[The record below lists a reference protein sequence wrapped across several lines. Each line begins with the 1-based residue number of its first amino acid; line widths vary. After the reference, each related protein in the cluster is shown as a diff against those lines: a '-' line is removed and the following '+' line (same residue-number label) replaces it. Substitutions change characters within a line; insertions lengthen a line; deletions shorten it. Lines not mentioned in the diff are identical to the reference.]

1 MTLRVAETGDIA
13 TCQKLR
19 RVVFIEEQGVPEAEE
34 VDGLD
39 STALH
44 FLAEHGGLPIGCAR
58 VLVKGDIGKIGR
70 VCVLQ
75 NGRGTGVGAA
85 LIAVCI
91 ERLQKQKSVK
101 RAVLGSQI
109 HAISFYEKL
118 GFTPFGPVY
127 DDAGIEHRDMELSL

>member
-85 LIAVCI
+85 LIAACI